1 MEPGQAASSA
11 RSWYTLA
18 PCLEPVKLLSG
29 PSVGEL
35 CKLFQLDSALP
46 GNLFSLSPRTG
57 MGTQARLL
65 CRAWPSRHLL
75 PSSQTELS
83 SSPPHP
89 ASPSEAHGKLEGWD
103 AGEERTF
110 LNLAGAARQPRTR
123 TLNKH
128 FTDILIL
135 ILSCWPLPFIHED
148 VKRWAYWPRI
158 LQYGIR
164 FQSEVCCVP
173 KQMEIS
179 QRALMR
185 RLLCAGR
192 QGIGSAKMNWTRPSS
207 DWPAGEKDEKS
218 PPIQGSV
225 AGPPGPA

>member
-1 MEPGQAASSA
+1 MVSFVNCF
-11 RSWYTLA
+11 SWT
-18 PCLEPVKLLSG
+18 
-29 PSVGEL
+29 
-35 CKLFQLDSALP
+35 
-46 GNLFSLSPRTG
+46 
-57 MGTQARLL
+57 LL
-65 CRAWPSRHLL
+65 CREIYFLFPLEQAWARRRVFCVVPGRAGT
-75 PSSQTELS
+75 SSQTELS

-158 LQYGIR
+158 LQYGIK

-179 QRALMR
+179 QQALMR

>member
-1 MEPGQAASSA
+1 MRGKNKPFS
-11 RSWYTLA
+11 TLQ
-18 PCLEPVKLLSG
+18 V
-29 PSVGEL
+29 
-35 CKLFQLDSALP
+35 Q
-46 GNLFSLSPRTG
+46 
-57 MGTQARLL
+57 
-65 CRAWPSRHLL
+65 
-75 PSSQTELS
+75 
-83 SSPPHP
+83 P
-89 ASPSEAHGKLEGWD
+89 A
-103 AGEERTF
+103 
-110 LNLAGAARQPRTR
+110 NPRTR

-135 ILSCWPLPFIHED
+135 ILSCWPFIHED

-179 QRALMR
+179 QQALMR

-218 PPIQGSV
+218 PLIQGSV